1 VLRALVSMI
10 TGPPIAVRRGLC
22 HVPRVVPRADA
33 AAFTG
38 EGDQIVMPTVIAAGA
53 DKAVGKDAV

>member
-1 VLRALVSMI
+1 MI

-53 DKAVGKDAV
+53 GKAVGKDAV